1 MSGAGRTGDGR
12 GRLGNVLSGL
22 VVAVGCVLFLGGFAW
37 AALVYR
43 PYTVPTGSMSPTV
56 ETGAKV
62 LAQRIT
68 GDEVRRGDVVVFTD
82 KAWSNSPMVKRVV
95 GIGGDTVVCCD
106 AKGRLTVNDEPVEE
120 PYLRTPAGAGGAV
133 GSLGGSSDS
142 TSSGTPSA
150 SSGSTSS
157 GDSNGSGQLASTEF
171 SAEVP
176 EGELFLLGDDRGI
189 SLDSRVHL
197 TDEGQGSVPRA
208 AVEARVDAVAWPSGH
223 MLDRPEGFAGL
234 PGGISSQGPLPLQL
248 GAVVAGVVLI
258 LAGCAYGPVAAWTRR
273 GKTAKAKA
281 VAGVR

>member
-82 KAWSNSPMVKRVV
+82 KAWSGSPMVKRVI

-120 PYLRTPAGAGGAV
+120 PYLRTPAGADGASGGLS
-133 GSLGGSSDS
+133 GSGASGASSGTSSDS
-142 TSSGTPSA
+142 GA
-150 SSGSTSS
+150 S
-157 GDSNGSGQLASTEF
+157 GDSGQAASTEF

-176 EGELFLLGDDRGI
+176 EGELFLLGDDRAI

-197 TDEGQGSVPRA
+197 TEEGQGSVPRT

-223 MLDRPEGFAGL
+223 MLDRAEGFAGL

-248 GAVVAGVVLI
+248 GAVVVGVVLI

-273 GKTAKAKA
+273 GKSAKAKA
-281 VAGVR
+281 VAGGR